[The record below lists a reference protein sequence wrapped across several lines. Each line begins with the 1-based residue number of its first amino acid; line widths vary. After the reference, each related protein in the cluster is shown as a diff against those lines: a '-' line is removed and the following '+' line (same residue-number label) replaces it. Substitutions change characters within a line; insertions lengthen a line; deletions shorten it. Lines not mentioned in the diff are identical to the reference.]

1 MAVKAPTPGV
11 IALPAR
17 WLPPLLVGVI
27 AGIDNIGGGLAIA
40 ALLFAGPLVAGLG
53 LGVGVVLLGG
63 TVLALV
69 VAWRSTQKNS
79 IALVQESTVAIL
91 AASIAA
97 MAVQLDAPPEVKVAT
112 ALAILGASSI
122 ATGGLFWLTGRLG
135 LGRLARFLPYPVV
148 AGFLAGSGWLLVN
161 GAVAILTGEGVGWSL
176 LEGLQDPNILGR
188 VLPALL
194 FALVMLAALPR
205 YPFAVTVPLLMAG
218 SVALFYAALAILGID
233 VPTAQKMGHLPE
245 MADGSAALPTLDLFL
260 LIDWP
265 SVLKAAPSILAV
277 AALAMIGL
285 LLNLSG
291 LELATGRDIDVNAE
305 LRSSGTANLL
315 SGSFGGPSGY
325 VGLSITIL
333 AEKLGVRGRSAGF
346 ATAVMMALGLLSA
359 GPLISHMPVF
369 FAAGF
374 VLFLGIGLLQQWL
387 LASRRQLPLA
397 EWLIVVLILA
407 TVALVGFMQGLAVGL
422 LISAAVFV
430 FNYSRLSV
438 VRLSASGIEQRS
450 SVDRSPAA
458 MKHLSQHGDAIEVVQ
473 LQGYLFFGSADR
485 VVDHVRRR
493 LTAADRAPL
502 RFLVLDFRHVSGVDS
517 AATTCFIKI
526 KGLLDGEV
534 VKTYFTHVA
543 PEVERALRQAGLVF
557 GADLP
562 MSLEADI
569 DHAVERAEE
578 ALLADEAELE
588 GGADLVHHLAATVG
602 PHPRLADLVVAMTR
616 LSLEPED
623 VLIRAGEDADDVYF
637 VAQGRVRVQ
646 ITLPSGRPLRLRT
659 MTGGAVVGEIALYL
673 HQKRTA
679 DVIVE
684 TPASIFRLGVA
695 DLDRLE
701 FQDPEL
707 AVLAHRLLACNL
719 SEKLAMANR
728 MIQLAQR

>member
-1 MAVKAPTPGV
+1 MAVKTPRPSA
-11 IALPAR
+11 IARPAH

-27 AGIDNIGGGLAIA
+27 AGIDNIGGGLATA
-40 ALLFAGPLVAGLG
+40 LLLFAGPLAAGLG
-53 LGVGVVLLGG
+53 HGVGVVLLGG
-63 TVLALV
+63 TVLALI
-69 VAWRSTQKNS
+69 VAWRSNQQNS
-79 IALVQESTVAIL
+79 IAIVQKSTIAIL
-91 AASIAA
+91 ATAMTT
-97 MAVQLDAPPEVKVAT
+97 MAVQLDAPIEVKVAT

-122 ATGGLFWLTGRLG
+122 ATGGLFWITGKLG
-135 LGRLARFLPYPVV
+135 LGRLVRFLPYPVM

-161 GAVAILTGEGVGWSL
+161 GAVVILTGEGIGWSFL
-176 LEGLQDPNILGR
+176 KNLQDPNILAR

-194 FALVMLAALPR
+194 FALVMLAALRR
-205 YPFAVTVPLLMAG
+205 YPFAATVPLLMAAA
-218 SVALFYAALAILGID
+218 VVLFYAALALLGID
-233 VPTAQKMGHLPE
+233 APAAQAMGHLPE
-245 MADGSAALPTLDLFL
+245 MSDGGTTLPSLDLL
-260 LIDWP
+260 GLIDWP
-265 SVLKAAPSILAV
+265 SVLKAAPSIVAV

-285 LLNLSG
+285 LLNLSS

-325 VGLSITIL
+325 VGLGITLL
-333 AEKLGVRGRSAGF
+333 AEKLGARGRSAGLV
-346 ATAVMMALGLLSA
+346 TAAVIALGLLMA

-369 FAAGF
+369 FAAGL

-397 EWLIVVLILA
+397 EWLIVVVILA

-458 MKHLSQHGDAIEVVQ
+458 MKHLSHHGDAIEVVQ

-493 LTAADRAPL
+493 LAAADRTQL

-526 KGLLDGEV
+526 KGLLDSEAV
-534 VKTYFTHVA
+534 NTFFTHVS
-543 PEVERALRQAGLVF
+543 PEVERALRHAGLVF

-578 ALLADEAELE
+578 ALLADEAEIE
-588 GGADLVHHLAATVG
+588 GGADLINHLAATVG
-602 PHPRLADLVVAMTR
+602 PHPRLPDLVAAMTR
-616 LSLEPED
+616 LSLQPQD
-623 VLIRAGEDADDVYF
+623 VLIRTGEAADDVYF
-637 VAQGRVRVQ
+637 VAHGRVRVQ
-646 ITLPSGRPLRLRT
+646 ITLANGRPLRLRT

-701 FQDPEL
+701 RQDPEL

-728 MIQLAQR
+728 MIQMAQR

>member
-1 MAVKAPTPGV
+1 MAVKAPTPSAV
-11 IALPAR
+11 TRPAA

-40 ALLFAGPLVAGLG
+40 ALLFAGPLAVGLG

-97 MAVQLDAPPEVKVAT
+97 MAVQLDAPDAVKVAT
-112 ALAILGASSI
+112 ALAILGVSSI
-122 ATGGLFWLTGRLG
+122 ATGGLFWITGRLG
-135 LGRLARFLPYPVV
+135 LGRLVRFLPYPVV

-161 GAVAILTGEGVGWSL
+161 GAVAILTGEGVGWSF
-176 LEGLQDPNILGR
+176 LESLQDPNILAR

-194 FALVMLAALPR
+194 FALVMLATLRR

-218 SVALFYAALAILGID
+218 SVALFYAVLTLLGID
-233 VPTAQKMGHLPE
+233 VPTAQAMGHLPE
-245 MADGSAALPTLDLFL
+245 MSEGGAALPTLDLFM

-265 SVLKAAPSILAV
+265 SVLIAAPSILAV

-333 AEKLGVRGRSAGF
+333 AEKLGVRGRSAGLV
-346 ATAVMMALGLLSA
+346 TAVIMALGLLMA

-397 EWLIVVLILA
+397 EWLIVVVILG

-422 LISAAVFV
+422 VISAAVFV

-458 MKHLSQHGDAIEVVQ
+458 MKHLSHHGNAIEVVQ

-493 LTAADRAPL
+493 LTAADRTPL

-526 KGLLDGEV
+526 KGLLDSEA
-534 VKTYFTHVA
+534 VKTFFTHVS
-543 PEVERALRQAGLVF
+543 PEVERALLQAGIVF

-578 ALLADEAELE
+578 ALLGQEAEIE
-588 GGADLVHHLAATVG
+588 GGTDLINHLAATVG
-602 PHPRLADLVVAMTR
+602 AHPRLADLVAAMTR
-616 LSLEPED
+616 LSLQPED

-637 VAQGRVRVQ
+637 VAHGRVRVQ
-646 ITLPSGRPLRLRT
+646 ITLANGRALRLRT

-684 TPASIFRLGVA
+684 TSASIFRLGVA

-701 FQDPEL
+701 HEDPEL

>member
-1 MAVKAPTPGV
+1 MAVRAPRPGV
-11 IALPAR
+11 IARPAH

-27 AGIDNIGGGLAIA
+27 AGIDNIGGGLATA
-40 ALLFAGPLVAGLG
+40 ALLFAGPLAAGLG
-53 LGVGVVLLGG
+53 HGVGVVLLGG
-63 TVLALV
+63 TVLALI
-69 VAWRSTQKNS
+69 VAWRSTQPNS
-79 IALVQESTVAIL
+79 IAIVQKSTIAIL
-91 AASIAA
+91 ATAMAT
-97 MAVQLDAPPEVKVAT
+97 MAVQLDAPIDVKVAT

-122 ATGGLFWLTGRLG
+122 ATGALFWMTGKLG
-135 LGRLARFLPYPVV
+135 LGRLVRFLPYPVM

-161 GAVAILTGEGVGWSL
+161 GAVAILTGEGVGWSFL
-176 LEGLQDPNILGR
+176 DSLQDPNILAR

-194 FALVMLAALPR
+194 FAVVTLAALRR
-205 YPFAVTVPLLMAG
+205 YPFAATVPLLMAAA
-218 SVALFYAALAILGID
+218 VVLFYAVLAFLGID
-233 VPTAQKMGHLPE
+233 VQAAQAMGHLPE
-245 MADGSAALPTLDLFL
+245 MSEGGTALPSLDLL
-260 LIDWP
+260 GLVDWP
-265 SVLKAAPSILAV
+265 SVLMAVPSIVAV
-277 AALAMIGL
+277 AALAIIGL
-285 LLNLSG
+285 LLNLSS

-325 VGLSITIL
+325 VGLSITLL
-333 AEKLGVRGRSAGF
+333 AEKLGARGRSAGL
-346 ATAVMMALGLLSA
+346 ATAAVIALGLLMA

-369 FAAGF
+369 FAAGL
-374 VLFLGIGLLQQWL
+374 VLFLGIGLLEQWL
-387 LASRRQLPLA
+387 IASRRQLPLA
-397 EWLIVVLILA
+397 EWLIVVVILA

-458 MKHLSQHGDAIEVVQ
+458 MKHLSHHGDAIEVVQ

-493 LTAADRAPL
+493 LAAADRTQL

-526 KGLLDGEV
+526 KGLLDSEA
-534 VKTYFTHVA
+534 VKTFFTHVS

-578 ALLADEAELE
+578 ALLADEAEIE
-588 GGADLVHHLAATVG
+588 GGADLVHHLAASVG
-602 PHPRLADLVVAMTR
+602 PHPRLADLIGAMTQ
-616 LSLEPED
+616 LSLQPED
-623 VLIRAGEDADDVYF
+623 VLITAGDDADDVYF
-637 VAQGRVRVQ
+637 VAHGRVRVQ
-646 ITLPSGRPLRLRT
+646 ITLPNGRVLRLRT

-701 FQDPEL
+701 RQDPGL

>member
-1 MAVKAPTPGV
+1 MAVKAPGSTS
-11 IALPAR
+11 IASPSLWLPA
-17 WLPPLLVGVI
+17 LLVGVV
-27 AGIDNIGGGLAIA
+27 AGIDGIGGGLAIA
-40 ALLFAGPLVAGLG
+40 SLLFAGPLAAGLG
-53 LGVGVVLLGG
+53 LGVGVVLLAGV
-63 TVLALV
+63 VLALG
-69 VAWRSTQKNS
+69 VAWRSTLPNSVAIVQK
-79 IALVQESTVAIL
+79 STIAIL
-91 AASIAA
+91 AAATA
-97 MAVQLDAPPEVKVAT
+97 TMAVQLDAPNEVKVAT
-112 ALAILGASSI
+112 ALAMLGIASL
-122 ATGGLFWLTGRLG
+122 ATGGLFWFTGRLG
-135 LGRLARFLPYPVV
+135 LGRLVRFLPYPVV

-161 GAVAILTGEGVGWSL
+161 GAVMMLTGQGVTWALVERLSEFDVL
-176 LEGLQDPNILGR
+176 AR

-194 FALVMLAALPR
+194 FALVMLAALQRFPH
-205 YPFAVTVPLLMAG
+205 PATAPLLMAP
-218 SVALFYAALAILGID
+218 ALVVFYALLALMGVG
-233 VPTAQKMGHLPE
+233 VPEAQAMGHLTA
-245 MADGSAALPTLDLFL
+245 MADGGMTLPTLDLL
-260 LIDWP
+260 WLVDWP
-265 SVLKAAPSILAV
+265 SVLTAAPTILSVAV
-277 AALAMIGL
+277 LSMIGL

-291 LELATGRDIDVNAE
+291 LELATGRDIDVNSE
-305 LRSSGTANLL
+305 LRSSGLANLL
-315 SGSFGGPSGY
+315 TGSFGGPSGY
-325 VGLSITIL
+325 VGLSLTIL
-333 AEKLGVRGRSAGF
+333 AEKLAVRGRSAGL
-346 ATAVMMALGLLSA
+346 TAAAVMALGLVLA
-359 GPLISHMPVF
+359 GPLVSHLPVF

-387 LASRRQLPLA
+387 VAARRQLPLA
-397 EWLIVVLILA
+397 EWLIVVVILA
-407 TVALVGFMQGLAVGL
+407 TVALVGFMEGLAVGL

-430 FNYSRLSV
+430 FNYSRLAV

-450 SVDRSPAA
+450 AVDRSPAA
-458 MKHLSQHGDAIEVVQ
+458 MKHLSRHGDAIEVVQ

-485 VVDHVRRR
+485 VVHHVRRR
-493 LTAADRAPL
+493 LAAADRAPL

-526 KGLLDGEV
+526 KGLLDSEA
-534 VKTYFTHVA
+534 VKTFFTHVA

-562 MSLEADI
+562 MSLDSDI

-602 PHPRLADLVVAMTR
+602 PHPRLADLVAAMTR
-616 LSLEPED
+616 LSLQPED
-623 VLIRAGEDADDVYF
+623 VLITAGEDADDVYF

-646 ITLPSGRPLRLRT
+646 ITLPNGRALRLRT

-701 FQDPEL
+701 HEDPEL